1 MKFTTAVTILATAVI
16 SAVSAQDGVYTT
28 FKDCSTGSP
37 TDFTAT
43 SVSISPSPLC
53 ISKPFCLTASGT
65 LTAPIT
71 QGASYVITGRWLGR
85 VVYTETHD
93 LCTLLAANGQNCDVP
108 AGPFTL
114 NLCVDVKANYP
125 AGWVFDFQFHAI
137 NGNNELLF
145 CQATP
150 DYPGIQHPHPMS
162 GLKGVIC
169 PSIQ

>member
-125 AGWVFDFQFHAI
+125 AGVSTSLRHARTVQ
-137 NGNNELLF
+137 NLCSHLGGLSSHTPMYLF
-145 CQATP
+145 
-150 DYPGIQHPHPMS
+150 GSFI
-162 GLKGVIC
+162 
-169 PSIQ
+169 